1 MKSYSVDAFV
11 LRMRPL
17 GEADRVL
24 TLFSRERGKLNA
36 VAKGVRK
43 VQSKFGARLDFMT
56 RSALALH
63 IGRSLDVITGA
74 RLVGAAWSGV
84 VEPDAYALAS
94 YAAESIDGLCEPDL
108 PVPELFD
115 LLVEFQAVLAQ
126 RPPSREAQMAAAAAR
141 TRASALDA
149 MRAVMDLRMLDALGF
164 APELDAC
171 VRCGSALGHRPF
183 AGGRAALSPEAGGL
197 VCRRCLEA
205 GSADAGEMR
214 RAFDLVR
221 LTSAQFELLRR
232 ARELS
237 LDEAAQMPELA
248 SVAHATQAF
257 VQHHLGRAS
266 KSLAAAGVR
275 R

>member
-1 MKSYSVDAFV
+1 MKSYSVEAFV

-17 GEADRVL
+17 GEADRIL
-24 TLFSRERGKLNA
+24 TLFSRERGKLSA

-56 RSALALH
+56 RSALTLH
-63 IGRSLDVITGA
+63 AGRSLDVITSA
-74 RLVGAAWSGV
+74 RLVGAAWTGV
-84 VEPDAYALAS
+84 VEPDAYVLAS
-94 YAAESIDGLCEPDL
+94 YVAESIDGLCEPDL

-115 LLVEFQAVLAQ
+115 LLVEFQALLAQ
-126 RPPSREAQMAAAAAR
+126 RPVSLAAHTAAR
-141 TRASALDA
+141 TRSVDA
-149 MRAVMDLRMLDALGF
+149 IRAATDLRMLDALGF

-171 VRCGSALGHRPF
+171 VRCGSQLGRRPF

-214 RAFDLVR
+214 RAFDIVR
-221 LTSAQFELLRR
+221 LTSAQFEALRR

-237 LDEAAQMPELA
+237 LEEAARAPELA